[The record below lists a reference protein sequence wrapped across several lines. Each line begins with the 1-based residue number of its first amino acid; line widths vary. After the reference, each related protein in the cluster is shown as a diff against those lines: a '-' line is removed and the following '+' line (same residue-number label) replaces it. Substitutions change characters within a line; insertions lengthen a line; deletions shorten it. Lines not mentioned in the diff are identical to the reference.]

1 MRKRLKAGLAMRI
14 LVVSS
19 TLIALSKIGEL
30 DTLKSLFERVFITTA
45 IKKEVLIGDFPETDV
60 LKAAMNEW
68 IEVIDYEGDAGEL
81 RKYGLGLGEASLL
94 LAAKRED
101 RLVLDET
108 NARRFAESRG
118 FQFTGLI
125 GLLIAAVRCRKLTK
139 GRAVEV
145 LNRLAKSDFRISSD
159 LYLWAYE
166 EIERVFP

>member
-1 MRKRLKAGLAMRI
+1 MDI
-14 LVVSS
+14 
-19 TLIALSKIGEL
+19 
-30 DTLKSLFERVFITTA
+30 LKSLFERVFITTA

-125 GLLIAAVRCRKLTK
+125 GLSCRSEMQKADK
-139 GRAVEV
+139 RAGGGGAEQTREE
-145 LNRLAKSDFRISSD
+145 RLPDKFGSVSVGLRGDRACISIS
-159 LYLWAYE
+159 
-166 EIERVFP
+166 

>member
-1 MRKRLKAGLAMRI
+1 MRI
-14 LVVSS
+14 LVDSS

-30 DTLKSLFERVFITTA
+30 DIVKSLFERVFITTA
-45 IKKEVLIGDFPETDV
+45 IEEEVLIGNFPETDV
-60 LKAAMNEW
+60 LNAAINEW
-68 IEVIDYEGDAGEL
+68 IEVIDYDGDAGEL

-101 RLVLDET
+101 RLVLDEP

-125 GLLIAAVRCRKLTK
+125 GLLIAAVRSGKLTK
-139 GRAVEV
+139 ERAVGA
-145 LNRLAKSDFRISSD
+145 LNRLAKSDFRVSSN

-166 EIERVFP
+166 EIERVVP

>member
-1 MRKRLKAGLAMRI
+1 
-14 LVVSS
+14 
-19 TLIALSKIGEL
+19 
-30 DTLKSLFERVFITTA
+30 
-45 IKKEVLIGDFPETDV
+45 
-60 LKAAMNEW
+60 MNEW

-108 NARRFAESRG
+108 SARRFAESRG

-125 GLLIAAVRCRKLTK
+125 GLLIAAVRIRKLTK
-139 GRAVEV
+139 ERAVEV
-145 LNRLAKSDFRISSD
+145 LNRLAKGDFRISSD

-166 EIERVFP
+166 EIGCVSS